1 MLKCFSSSTAVT
13 TLGNFRKRQTKQRF
27 LPSAVIWG
35 KSKQALYKEWEIRTL
50 MLLSPQQQENE
61 AIPLKG
67 EEKWLPT
74 RAAISRCN
82 GSSFQITMETH
93 LWDVYKGISRKVELK
108 MEDPPWMWAPSSTE
122 LWFQTDYKES
132 WLGTSIC
139 FPLLSDRGHRGRLL
153 GPYAFPLHE
162 KLYPQIVSHNKSSLP

>member
-1 MLKCFSSSTAVT
+1 MLKCFSSPTAVT
-13 TLGNFRKRQTKQRF
+13 TLGNFKKRQTKQRF
-27 LPSAVIWG
+27 LPSAVIRG

-61 AIPLKG
+61 AVPLKG

-82 GSSFQITMETH
+82 GSSFQITMETQ

-108 MEDPPWMWAPSSTE
+108 MEDPPWMWALPSTE
-122 LWFQTDYKES
+122 LWFQADYKES

-139 FPLLSDRGHRGRLL
+139 FPLLSDRGHSGQAPGALCLPSSWETVPSDR
-153 GPYAFPLHE
+153 
-162 KLYPQIVSHNKSSLP
+162 KPQ